1 MGRLSSPTVP
11 LVISQKDLRD
21 LVTSP
26 DGIRRAIDKLQHG
39 LRLAHAGANGT
50 TVFGDVALEGNNF
63 VKILGCA
70 GPGQPMSVQCF
81 ASQGNAASDVNA
93 RIMMLF
99 DGTSGALEAL
109 IAADDLN
116 ALRTAVPAGLG
127 ARHLA
132 PEGARVLGILG
143 AGYQAENHALTLT
156 AAVPGLESVVVWSP
170 TPASRERFAA
180 EQTER
185 LGLEVVACDTAEEVV
200 RRADVLTAAGR
211 TRGHQ
216 PAYEASWVRP
226 GSLLISMTGSAP
238 RELFG
243 QARFVV
249 PTRRRPQLVAFGF
262 VGSAAPD
269 PLPDPEGTVELA
281 EIMAGLEP
289 VRTHPGQNVI
299 WELAQ
304 VYLWDP
310 PMAAWAYEW
319 AVEHG
324 RGTPVELTAICQAN
338 EGRGRSVSR

>member
-1 MGRLSSPTVP
+1 MP
-11 LVISQKDLRD
+11 LVISQEDLRD
-21 LVTSP
+21 LVASP
-26 DGIRRAIDKLQHG
+26 EGIRRAIDMLQDG
-39 LRLAHAGANGT
+39 LRLAHAGGNGT
-50 TVFGDVALEGNNF
+50 TVFGDVALEGDNF

-70 GPGQPMSVQCF
+70 GPGQAMSVQCF
-81 ASQGNAASDVNA
+81 AAQGNPASDVDA
-93 RIMMLF
+93 RIMLLF
-99 DGTSGALEAL
+99 DGTSGGLQAL

-156 AAVPGLESVVVWSP
+156 AAVPGLEHVLVWSP

-180 EQTER
+180 EQGQR

-211 TRGHQ
+211 TPGHQ
-216 PAYEASWVRP
+216 AAYEASWVKP

-238 RELFG
+238 GELLRE
-243 QARFVV
+243 ARFVV
-249 PTRRRPQLVAFGF
+249 PTLRRPRLVAFGF
-262 VGSAAPD
+262 VGTAAPK
-269 PLPDPEGTVELA
+269 PLPDPAGTVELA
-281 EIMAGLEP
+281 EIMAGVEP
-289 VRTHPGQNVI
+289 VRTHPAQNVI

-319 AVEHG
+319 AVEHD
-324 RGTPVELTAICQAN
+324 RGTAVELSAVAAATERRTDAA
-338 EGRGRSVSR
+338 VP